1 MAQKVNVNFKLDA
14 DVKKRMEWACSELGL
29 SMNTA
34 FTIFAKKVGRE
45 CRIPFEI
52 SGDPFYSERN
62 ICYLEQKK
70 REIDEGR
77 AHFSEHDLIEED
89 D

>member
-45 CRIPFEI
+45 SRIPFEI

-62 ICYLEQKK
+62 IRYLEQKK

>member
-34 FTIFAKKVGRE
+34 FTIFFFLVGRE

-62 ICYLEQKK
+62 IRYLEQKK